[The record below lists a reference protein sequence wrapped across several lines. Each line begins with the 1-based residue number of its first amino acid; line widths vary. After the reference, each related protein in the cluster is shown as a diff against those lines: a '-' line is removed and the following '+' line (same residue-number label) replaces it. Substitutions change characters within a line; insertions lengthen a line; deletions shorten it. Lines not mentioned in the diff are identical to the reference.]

1 MNFEFATAT
10 RILFGPGRLGEI
22 GVLSSGMG
30 SQCFVLTGRNM
41 DRAQP
46 LLEQLSHKGL
56 PYVTFSVPTE
66 PTVALAVQA
75 VACARQGQ
83 CDLVIALGG
92 GSVIDMGKAVAAL
105 LTNAGDLLHYLEVI
119 GQGHPIQHAPVPMIA
134 IPTTAGTG
142 AEVTRNAVIS
152 VPEHQRK
159 VSMRHAMMLPSVA
172 LIDPELTYAM
182 PPEVTASTGL
192 DALTQ
197 LIEPFVS
204 SQANPIT
211 DGFCYT
217 GLRLV
222 ARSLRRAYE
231 RGQDGEA
238 REDMALASLMG
249 GLALANAKL
258 GAVHGFAGPLGGE
271 FHAAHGIVCG
281 RLLPFVMEANVKA
294 LLDRAPESPML
305 RRFNEL
311 GALLTGQA
319 QSKAEEAVDWIHS
332 LCRDLNTRPLSTSG
346 LRQDHFSSV
355 VERAKNSSS
364 MKGNPI
370 ELTSAELSW
379 ILEQAL

>member
-1 MNFEFATAT
+1 MNFEFSTAN
-10 RILFGPGRLGEI
+10 RILFGPGSLGEI
-22 GVLSSGMG
+22 GRLSTSMG
-30 SQCFVLTGRNM
+30 SHCLVLTGKNK
-41 DRAQP
+41 DRARP
-46 LLEQLSHKGL
+46 LLDQLKQHGL
-56 PYVTFSVPTE
+56 SYLTFSVPTE
-66 PTVALAVQA
+66 PTVTLAVQA
-75 VACARQGQ
+75 VACARQAR
-83 CDLVIALGG
+83 CDLVLALGG

-105 LTNAGDLLHYLEVI
+105 LTNTGDLLQYLEVI
-119 GQGHPIQHAPVPMIA
+119 GRGHPIQHPPVPMIA

-159 VSMRHAMMLPSVA
+159 VSMRHAMMLPSLA
-172 LIDPELTYAM
+172 LIDPELSYSM
-182 PPEVTASTGL
+182 PPEVTAGTGL

-204 SQANPIT
+204 NQANPIT

-217 GLRLV
+217 GLRRI
-222 ARSLRRAYE
+222 AGSLRRAYKD
-231 RGQDGEA
+231 GQDREA

-294 LLDRAPESPML
+294 LLDRAPESPRL
-305 RRFNEL
+305 KRFNEL

-319 QSKAEEAVDWIHS
+319 QSKAKEAVDWIHE
-332 LCRDLNTRPLSTSG
+332 LCRDLNPQPLRAIG
-346 LRQDHFSSV
+346 LRRDHLSSV
-355 VERAKNSSS
+355 VERARNSSS

-370 ELTSAELSW
+370 ELTSEELTW

>member
-1 MNFEFATAT
+1 MDFEFATAK

-22 GVLSSGMG
+22 GPLSLGMG
-30 SQCFVLTGRNM
+30 SHCLVLTGKNI
-41 DRAQP
+41 DRARP
-46 LLEQLSHKGL
+46 LLDQLEQHGLS
-56 PYVTFSVPTE
+56 YVTFSVPME
-66 PTVALAVQA
+66 PNVALAGQA
-75 VACARQGQ
+75 VACARQAH
-83 CDLVIALGG
+83 CDLVIAMGG

-105 LTNAGDLLHYLEVI
+105 LTNAGDLLEHLEVV
-119 GQGHPIQHAPVPMIA
+119 GQGRPIQRPPASMIA

-159 VSMRHAMMLPSVA
+159 VSMRHAMMLPSLA
-172 LIDPELTYAM
+172 LIDPELSCSM
-182 PPEVTASTGL
+182 PPELTAGTGL

-211 DGFCYT
+211 DGFCRT
-217 GLRLV
+217 GLRRV

-231 RGQDGEA
+231 DGRDSEA

-258 GAVHGFAGPLGGE
+258 GAVHGFAGPLGGA
-271 FHAAHGIVCG
+271 FRAAHGTVCG
-281 RLLPFVMEANVKA
+281 RLLPFVMETNVRA
-294 LLDRAPESPML
+294 LLERAPESAQL
-305 RRFNEL
+305 ERFNEL
-311 GALLTGQA
+311 GTLLTGQT
-319 QSKAEEAVDWIHS
+319 QSTAREAVDWIHD
-332 LCRDLNTRPLSTSG
+332 LCEDLNTQALRSIG
-346 LRQDHFSSV
+346 LRQGHLSSV
-355 VERAKNSSS
+355 VEKARNSSS

-370 ELTSAELSW
+370 ELTCAELTS